1 MLILRY
7 VREEHKTW
15 NFDQLVERLQDLGP
29 RFPLGK
35 EGLEALVET
44 MRWAERLT
52 SVDRLFKITKPK

>member
-1 MLILRY
+1 M
-7 VREEHKTW
+7 

-35 EGLEALVET
+35 EGFEALVET

-52 SVDRLFKITKPK
+52 SVDRLFEITKSK